1 MKFFID
7 TADVSEIK
15 DLSSSGFLDGV
26 TTNPSL
32 IKKSG
37 RNINEVIAEIC
48 DIVPGPVS
56 AEVAAINYEDMI
68 AEAQAEWLIQSWE
81 GDVDGSKVSLSFK
94 WVIEDHVIASHF
106 KGNNSESYS
115 LIAVNPESGEV
126 EQTGYNKDG
135 KKNTGSWGPKDEMPF
150 LKLTSKDGEGNSQ
163 TMGVGFRL
171 IDKNNIELQ
180 IFNVDASG
188 SVADFSEYSL
198 EMKRVK
204 SKRKI

>member
-1 MKFFID
+1 MY
-7 TADVSEIK
+7 
-15 DLSSSGFLDGV
+15 
-26 TTNPSL
+26 
-32 IKKSG
+32 IKKLIPILTLFVGFVLAPQIQAQS
-37 RNINEVIAEIC
+37 
-48 DIVPGPVS
+48 S
-56 AEVAAINYEDMI
+56 LSDMI

-94 WVIEDHVIASHF
+94 WVIEGHVIASHF

-171 IDKNNIELQ
+171 IDKNNIEKAPV
-180 IFNVDASG
+180 INHTD
-188 SVADFSEYSL
+188 L
-198 EMKRVK
+198 ELIMLEEQVLRKPTFVGKDGKVK
-204 SKRKI
+204 AGYY

>member
-1 MKFFID
+1 MY
-7 TADVSEIK
+7 
-15 DLSSSGFLDGV
+15 
-26 TTNPSL
+26 
-32 IKKSG
+32 IKKLLPILTFFVGFVLAPQIQAQS
-37 RNINEVIAEIC
+37 
-48 DIVPGPVS
+48 S
-56 AEVAAINYEDMI
+56 LSDMI
-68 AEAQAEWLIQSWE
+68 AEAQAEWLIKSWE

-150 LKLTSKDGEGNSQ
+150 LKITSKDGEGNSQ

-188 SVADFSEYSL
+188 SVADFSEFSL

-204 SKRKI
+204 SKSKI